1 MLTRL
6 KFENFKSWPAVDMD
20 CGRITGIFGTNSSGK
35 TSLLQFLL
43 LLKQT
48 KDATDRATSLELT
61 GNLVELGTFADAIHR
76 HDMTRNISWNIEFSL
91 EKSLELKAAS
101 SEKSIA
107 PASGNNFGFSAEVS
121 GNSKSGPVTN
131 YIEYRLGNAA
141 FKLEKTEKND
151 SNFNLDS
158 TSTDNGFRFIRNQ
171 GRVWPIPGPIK
182 SYAFPDQARTFFQNS
197 AFLADL
203 EKTYEN
209 LFDNVYYLG
218 PLRDYPKRD
227 YLWARTR
234 PTDVGYKGE
243 RAIDAILAAR
253 DETRNLAKGSR
264 NKPFES
270 IIAHWLKELGLIDS
284 FKVEEIAPNSNR
296 WQAKVRTKAGA
307 AEVLLTDVGF
317 GISQVLPVITLLQY
331 VPEGSIVLLEQP
343 EIHLHPL
350 AQSALADVLIQAAM
364 HRKVQIILESHSE
377 HLLARLQRRMAE
389 GDKISAEDVRLYF
402 CDAPKGESQLTKLQI
417 DLFGKIG
424 NWPENF
430 MGDAFGEIAAAE
442 KARLKRMISSKSQ

>member
-1 MLTRL
+1 
-6 KFENFKSWPAVDMD
+6 
-20 CGRITGIFGTNSSGK
+20 
-35 TSLLQFLL
+35 
-43 LLKQT
+43 
-48 KDATDRATSLELT
+48 
-61 GNLVELGTFADAIHR
+61 
-76 HDMTRNISWNIEFSL
+76 
-91 EKSLELKAAS
+91 
-101 SEKSIA
+101 
-107 PASGNNFGFSAEVS
+107 
-121 GNSKSGPVTN
+121 
-131 YIEYRLGNAA
+131 
-141 FKLEKTEKND
+141 
-151 SNFNLDS
+151 
-158 TSTDNGFRFIRNQ
+158 
-171 GRVWPIPGPIK
+171 
-182 SYAFPDQARTFFQNS
+182 
-197 AFLADL
+197 
-203 EKTYEN
+203 
-209 LFDNVYYLG
+209 
-218 PLRDYPKRD
+218 
-227 YLWARTR
+227 
-234 PTDVGYKGE
+234 VGYKGE